1 MCRFSNLKC
10 DFVQNVIVDEGY
22 LMKNQDEKIVLK
34 NH

>member
-1 MCRFSNLKC
+1 MSRFSDLKC

-22 LMKNQDEKIVLK
+22 LMKNQAEKNVLE